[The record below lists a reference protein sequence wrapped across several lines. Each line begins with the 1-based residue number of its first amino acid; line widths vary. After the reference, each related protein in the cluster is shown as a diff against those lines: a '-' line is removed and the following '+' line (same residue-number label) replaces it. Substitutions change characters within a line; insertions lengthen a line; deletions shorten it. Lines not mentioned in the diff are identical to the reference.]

1 MTTDEENRW
10 NAVAASYDEGKGL
23 PLEEVNLDDEGD
35 LQEIC
40 RLLGVNEL
48 GAKLRLKRFIR
59 SLQPQQQP
67 QQVRRRCNTDVCIV
81 SSNNQPV
88 SRARWV
94 HPLDSSNSRYVD
106 SYAASSAMYSCLFLP
121 IQRRRKRA
129 IA

>member
-10 NAVAASYDEGKGL
+10 KEVAASYDDGL
-23 PLEEVNLDDEGD
+23 GIPLEEIDPDDEED
-35 LQEIC
+35 MQEIR

-48 GAKLRLKRFIR
+48 GAKARLKRFIR

-67 QQVRRRCNTDVCIV
+67 QQVRRRYNTDVCIV

-94 HPLDSSNSRYVD
+94 HPFRSSNSR
-106 SYAASSAMYSCLFLP
+106 
-121 IQRRRKRA
+121 
-129 IA
+129 